1 MAVASPESE
10 PCRVPR
16 VPVLL
21 GIPSREPLY
30 DRHMPGPKD
39 IIFTIAADGVGA
51 VSAALG
57 GILALAPLTGGPWL
71 GLTDTEVQTRR
82 IFGVADLGL
91 GLAIIAG
98 RSSHW
103 RWQVVGARAV
113 LHLLFAREY
122 MQSGRRQHSIAM
134 CSLFALDA
142 GVAVGLRRAH
152 QSA

>member
-1 MAVASPESE
+1 MPE
-10 PCRVPR
+10 
-16 VPVLL
+16 
-21 GIPSREPLY
+21 
-30 DRHMPGPKD
+30 PKD

-51 VSAALG
+51 VSSALG
-57 GILALAPLTGGPWL
+57 GLLTIAPLTGGRWL
-71 GLTDTEVQTRR
+71 RLTDTEVHTRR
-82 IFGVADLGL
+82 ILGVADLGL

-122 MQSGRRQHSIAM
+122 MQSGRRQNAIAM
-134 CSLFALDA
+134 CSLFAIDA
-142 GVAVGLRRAH
+142 GIAVGLRRAH